1 MLTIKSDT
9 PNVIGGA
16 AGVPKTRGQSMPK
29 KSTEVDSAEPKR
41 VGSSDGEDEELK
53 KKNNTKSRSTS
64 RGMLNRLKGK
74 KEEHDVKKEEKKDEK
89 EAVKEEK
96 AVEKE
101 LSKTDETTPVVAA
114 APLAAAHTTEAPI
127 TESHTTGKRSISSF
141 DQFLKPNNYPA
152 EPVHATTVAPVE
164 EKPIEALPVAAETP
178 ITTEEKSKPAKRGS
192 IFGRIPSAWG
202 NLKSPSKEK
211 SAQDAELKPEVPAKD
226 ATVSEAAPQLPETAT
241 TEPIETP
248 VIAPTT
254 DATKP
259 LITETA
265 PEDNKTNE
273 VLTPNTKERKN
284 FLSGLSFMNK
294 RDRSVSPS
302 AAVKEQP
309 LKTETPA
316 VAPIVPAKD
325 EVVATEPVK
334 VEEPVTE
341 VAPAVAPVS
350 TETAEK
356 PVDKFEEPK
365 AVDAT
370 SPNGNKRQSM
380 LGNLGRRA
388 SKALNRI
395 QPKKENATPV
405 ADNKAP
411 VTEETTT
418 PLVSEKK
425 VDEPTAPVV
434 SDAETIAARA
444 TGTPVTNITADENK
458 PETVGVNPSSQV
470 TASA

>member
-1 MLTIKSDT
+1 MLTILLDA
-9 PNVIGGA
+9 PNVIGA
-16 AGVPKTRGQSMPK
+16 AGVAKTSLPK

-74 KEEHDVKKEEKKDEK
+74 KEEHDIKKDEKKEEK

-114 APLAAAHTTEAPI
+114 APVAATTETPI
-127 TESHTTGKRSISSF
+127 AESSTTGKHAILPHKRIV
-141 DQFLKPNNYPA
+141 DTNQFPA
-152 EPVHATTVAPVE
+152 EPLAATTVAPVE
-164 EKPIEALPVAAETP
+164 EKPLEALPVAAEP
-178 ITTEEKSKPAKRGS
+178 TTAEEKAAKPSKRGS

-202 NLKSPSKEK
+202 SLKSPSKEK
-211 SAQDAELKPEVPAKD
+211 GEKDAELKPEVPAKD
-226 ATVSEAAPQLPETAT
+226 ATVSDAAPQLPETAT

-248 VIAPTT
+248 VVAPAT

-259 LITETA
+259 EITETA
-265 PEDNKTNE
+265 PEATKTAD
-273 VLTPNTKERKN
+273 VLTPNKEKKN

-302 AAVKEQP
+302 ATAKEQP
-309 LKTETPA
+309 LKTETPV
-316 VAPIVPAKD
+316 VAPVVPAKD
-325 EVVATEPVK
+325 EVVAAEPVK
-334 VEEPVTE
+334 AEEPVTE
-341 VAPAVAPVS
+341 VAPAAVPAT

-356 PVDKFEEPK
+356 PKTT
-365 AVDAT
+365 DAT

-388 SKALNRI
+388 SKAINRI

-405 ADNKAP
+405 ADNKTPVAEEATAP
-411 VTEETTT
+411 AVTE
-418 PLVSEKK
+418 KK
-425 VDEPTAPVV
+425 ADETAPVV
-434 SDAETIAARA
+434 SDPETVAARA
-444 TGTPVTNITADENK
+444 VGAPVVGNEENK
-458 PETVGVNPSSQV
+458 PETVGVNPSTQV
-470 TASA
+470 AASA

>member
-1 MLTIKSDT
+1 MLTIIPDA
-9 PNVIGGA
+9 PNVVGGA
-16 AGVPKTRGQSMPK
+16 AVLPK

-41 VGSSDGEDEELK
+41 IGSSDGEDEELK

-114 APLAAAHTTEAPI
+114 APIASTTETPAAETSAI
-127 TESHTTGKRSISSF
+127 GKHAIWWINQGRNT
-141 DQFLKPNNYPA
+141 DEYPA
-152 EPVHATTVAPVE
+152 EPVPATTVAPVE
-164 EKPIEALPVAAETP
+164 EKPIEALPIAAEPT
-178 ITTEEKSKPAKRGS
+178 ITEEKTSKPAKRGS

-202 NLKSPSKEK
+202 SLKSPSKEK
-211 SAQDAELKPEVPAKD
+211 GEKEAELKPEVPAKD

-248 VIAPTT
+248 VVAPVAE
-254 DATKP
+254 ATKP
-259 LITETA
+259 EITEPT
-265 PEDNKTNE
+265 PEATKTTDN
-273 VLTPNTKERKN
+273 VLTPNKEKKN

-302 AAVKEQP
+302 AAAKEQP
-309 LKTETPA
+309 TKTETPG
-316 VAPIVPAKD
+316 VAPVVPAKD
-325 EVVATEPVK
+325 EVIATEPVK

-341 VAPAVAPVS
+341 VTPAAVPAT

-356 PVDKFEEPK
+356 PIDKVEEPK

-395 QPKKENATPV
+395 QPKKENTTPV
-405 ADNKAP
+405 ADNKTP
-411 VTEETTT
+411 VAEDSTT
-418 PLVSEKK
+418 PVVGEKK
-425 VDEPTAPVV
+425 VDEPTPVV
-434 SDAETIAARA
+434 SDPETTASRA
-444 TGTPVTNITADENK
+444 VGAPIVGEENK
-458 PETVGVNPSSQV
+458 PEAVGVNPSAPV